1 VEPFPDFGTLSDE
14 DLKRQID
21 ELKHEETEISFE
33 RRMLQGRIDILRS
46 GGGEGADVEM
56 LTKILSG
63 KARVEESE
71 LSDEARAQL
80 EDLRAQES
88 DISFRRR
95 MLHGRIDLLRTELV
109 VRLQKSHG
117 RGVLDDV
124 DVTVLTDILAGKAA
138 PEESAS

>member
-1 VEPFPDFGTLSDE
+1 MEPFPDFGTLSDE

-80 EDLRAQES
+80 EDLRSQET

-109 VRLQKSHG
+109 ARLQKSHG

-138 PEESAS
+138 PEEGAS